1 MGALKEV
8 LKKKKKKC
16 YSKKFEN
23 IFVELTPEKIEA
35 LRVPSY
41 KRLIK

>member
-8 LKKKKKKC
+8 LKKKKY
-16 YSKKFEN
+16 YSKKSEN
-23 IFVELTPEKIEA
+23 IFVELTPEEIET

-41 KRLIK
+41 KKLIK